1 MSKNRSY
8 NWWILSIEYNNIA
21 NISVELFNNLMQII
35 TIDVYFLFL
44 YYFILH
50 LHSITICPSIYKLE
64 DISDNRALNYK

>member
-35 TIDVYFLFL
+35 TIDVYFFIFLLFYIAFVFDNYMSL
-44 YYFILH
+44 YI
-50 LHSITICPSIYKLE
+50 
-64 DISDNRALNYK
+64 